1 MARRN
6 KRRHYQAPRIVILG
20 KTAEKNNKPRE
31 SVSRC
36 AFCGRPLFRESAWH
50 WMYDEF
56 GQKVKKCN
64 NEAICRECRSQEGE
78 DAYITAVTGRR
89 PRHDDEEVHEAEA

>member
-1 MARRN
+1 MSRRN

-20 KTAEKNNKPRE
+20 KTKKKKCESTKP
-31 SVSRC
+31 VSRC
-36 AFCGRPLFRESAWH
+36 SFCGRPLFRESSWH
-50 WMYDEF
+50 WIYDEF
-56 GQKVKKCN
+56 GQRVKKCN

-89 PRHDDEEVHEAEA
+89 PRYEEQEEE

>member
-20 KTAEKNNKPRE
+20 KTKKKCESPKPA
-31 SVSRC
+31 SRC
-36 AFCGRPLFRESAWH
+36 AFCGRPLFRESALH
-50 WMYDEF
+50 WIYDEY
-56 GQKVKKCN
+56 GQRVKKCN

-89 PRHDDEEVHEAEA
+89 PRHDDEEVHETEA

>member
-20 KTAEKNNKPRE
+20 KTAEKNHKPRE

-56 GQKVKKCN
+56 GQRVKKCN

-89 PRHDDEEVHEAEA
+89 PKHDDEEVHETEA

>member
-20 KTAEKNNKPRE
+20 KTDKKNKPRE
-31 SVSRC
+31 SASRC

-50 WMYDEF
+50 WIYDEF
-56 GQKVKKCN
+56 GQRVKKCN
-64 NEAICRECRSQEGE
+64 NEALCRECRSQEGE

-89 PRHDDEEVHEAEA
+89 PRHEEEQEE

>member
-1 MARRN
+1 MAQRN

-31 SVSRC
+31 SASRC

-50 WMYDEF
+50 WIYDEF
-56 GQKVKKCN
+56 GQRVKKS
-64 NEAICRECRSQEGE
+64 RRR
-78 DAYITAVTGRR
+78 GRVYYGG
-89 PRHDDEEVHEAEA
+89 DGKKT